1 MKTIFLNQK
10 SNGLPVNWSAL
21 VLLLFFLVPVSG
33 SGQLKRYALV
43 IGAQS
48 YTSLPPLKN
57 SINDAS
63 AISSLLTEKGFKVE
77 YLPEPKTKAVL
88 KEAITRYFLEMK
100 DQSNAV
106 GIIYYAGHGLQ
117 FEGKNYIIPTSAN
130 LQNPGDLSDQCID
143 MTIVM
148 DVLKASKYSLNILL
162 LDACRSL
169 PSFSR
174 DSDEGLAKMYPPEG
188 SIVVFAAQPGKKASD
203 GNEDH
208 GLFTSKLI
216 IALNKKDLTITD
228 VFKTVKQEVYEAS
241 NKIQLPSV
249 VDNSTGGDFYIN
261 EPSTKPQTEQI
272 ARQEITSSKKSVLK
286 SVPET
291 KGNSVQASQKKVITK
306 EELLTEQI
314 NKLVEQKSY
323 FEAKRQLEPMIGQ
336 NNPRALA
343 LMANLYFYGL
353 GVNKDQIQSFKMNE
367 TSALSG
373 DKIGQHQLGLMYLNG
388 WGVIK
393 NEPEGLSWLEKSAEA
408 GNISAISSLGEY
420 YLLQKKYAPSIDWYK
435 KGALLEDNFCKYRLG
450 LFYLEGR
457 GVDKN
462 YSDALKWFTSAKDF
476 DLAMVTIGKM
486 YENGLGVP
494 KDNQEA
500 IKWYHSAALK
510 GSQYGLFQIG
520 RVYEDGVGV
529 TKNLEEAITNYK
541 KSAEI
546 GSVESMYRL
555 GIIYSE
561 NNGPGY
567 PNYSQTT
574 FWMERAAN
582 AGMIGAG
589 QYLANF
595 YSTDGNYKSDF
606 QEERWLKW
614 LAEEKQDPQGMFQYG
629 SFLSKRQQYLDCIKW
644 FEKSSDAGY
653 VIATNNLGVLYN
665 SGIGVDRDLGKAMT
679 YFKKAAQLGLPVAM
693 YNTGYLYETSK
704 TFGKNKEEAIK
715 WYQAALDKGFEG
727 AKERLDKLS
736 KR

>member
-1 MKTIFLNQK
+1 MLSVKC
-10 SNGLPVNWSAL
+10 VVL
-21 VLLLFFLVPVSG
+21 VLLFCCLVPFSG
-33 SGQLKRYALV
+33 RSQVKRYALV

-63 AISSLLTEKGFKVE
+63 AISSLLAEKGFKVE
-77 YLPEPKTKAVL
+77 YLPEPKTKVVL

-117 FEGKNYIIPTSAN
+117 FEGKNFIIPTSAN

-203 GNEDH
+203 GSGDH

-216 IALNKKDLTITD
+216 TALNKKDLTITD

-261 EPSTKPQTEQI
+261 ESSTKPVIQI
-272 ARQEITSSKKSVLK
+272 ASKENPTSTKKVIQK
-286 SVPET
+286 SVPDLKVNT
-291 KGNSVQASQKKVITK
+291 ATPSQKKGLSK
-306 EELLTEQI
+306 EELITEQI

-323 FEAKRQLEPMIGQ
+323 YEAKRQLEPMVNQ

-343 LMANLYFYGL
+343 LMANLYFYGF
-353 GVNKDQIQSFKMNE
+353 GVNKDQIQSYKMNE

-393 NEPEGLSWLEKSAEA
+393 NETEGLSWLEKSADA
-408 GNISAISSLGEY
+408 GNIPAISSLGEY
-420 YLLQKKYAPSIDWYK
+420 YYLQKKYAPSIEWYK
-435 KGALLEDNFCKYRLG
+435 KGALLEDNFCKYRMG
-450 LFYLEGR
+450 VFYMDAK
-457 GVDKN
+457 GVDKD
-462 YSDALKWFTSAKDF
+462 YAEAMKWFSSAKDF
-476 DLAMVTIGKM
+476 DLAMVTIGRM
-486 YENGLGVP
+486 YENGAGVP

-500 IKWYHSAALK
+500 IKWYHSAAVL
-510 GSQYGLFQIG
+510 GSKHGLFELG
-520 RVYEDGVGV
+520 RVYEEGIGV
-529 TKNLEEAITNYK
+529 TKNLDEAINNYQ
-541 KSAEI
+541 KSAEA
-546 GSVESMYRL
+546 GLVESMYRL
-555 GIIYSE
+555 AMIYSE
-561 NNGPGY
+561 SHGDGY
-567 PNYSQTT
+567 PSLAKTI
-574 FWMERAAN
+574 FWMEQAAN

-589 QYLANF
+589 QYLSNI
-595 YSTDGNYKSDF
+595 YSKEGNSKNEF

-614 LAEEKQDPQGMFQYG
+614 LAVEKEDPKGMFQYG
-629 SFLSKRQQYLDCIKW
+629 VFLNKRQQYIEAIKW

-653 VIATNNLGVLYN
+653 VIATNNLGLLYN
-665 SGIGVDRDLGKAMT
+665 SGIGVDRDLSKAMT

-704 TFGKNKEEAIK
+704 AFGKNKEEAMK
-715 WYQAALDKGFEG
+715 WYRAAIDKGFEG